1 VTCCNRGWKPPIA
14 LCTVCDRERPC
25 YHARTDHAICQSC
38 FARSH
43 REPCAFCGKTGRV
56 AARTARGAQC
66 PPCRAQALSTMVRC
80 TRCERVARR
89 ALDDPSVCVGCAGE
103 PLGPSCRTCGAADRE
118 NYADHRCGRCV
129 LAERLDRL
137 AAGGDPGAVAQLRP
151 YLTALRDGS
160 QPWSVLNWMTV
171 SRGYDMLRE
180 LVTGT
185 IVLSHKA
192 LDDLDRGQST
202 RYLRSALVRHGAL
215 PSRNDADALTG
226 WIAREIARLP
236 ESEDRTHLR
245 AFATWQVQHD
255 LQRRAQRGQAK
266 RSSHRLARTHIRVAA
281 ALIWWLHAR
290 DLTLRDLRQEHVDA
304 WPAEGA
310 STRRRLRAFVS
321 WARRG
326 GIVGELHVPA
336 LTDRGPGDPLDDDRR
351 LGIIRRLL
359 ADAEIDLRDRVAG
372 CLVLVFAQPISRLV
386 LLRTD
391 AVATVGATV
400 TIRFGSESAEIPE
413 PLGALVLELK
423 AQPCG
428 LATTAVIGQTEWLFP
443 GLMVGSALSSER
455 MRLRLAALGIRG
467 RAGRGSALLRLARE
481 LPAPILADLLGIAES
496 TADDWVRAAG
506 GDWARYAAEASARK

>member
-1 VTCCNRGWKPPIA
+1 M
-14 LCTVCDRERPC
+14 
-25 YHARTDHAICQSC
+25 
-38 FARSH
+38 ARSH
-43 REPCAFCGKTGRV
+43 VEPCAFCGKTGRV

-66 PPCRAQALSTMVRC
+66 PPCRAQALSTMIHC
-80 TRCERVARR
+80 TRCDRVARR
-89 ALDDPSVCVGCAGE
+89 ALDDPCVCVSCAGE
-103 PLGPSCRTCGAADRE
+103 PIGPSCRTCGAADRE

-129 LAERLDRL
+129 LSERLDRL
-137 AAGGDPGAVAQLRP
+137 AASGDPDAVAQLQP
-151 YLTALRDGS
+151 YLSALRDGT

-171 SRGYDMLRE
+171 SRGYDTLRE
-180 LVTGT
+180 LVAGT
-185 IVLSHKA
+185 VVLSHRA

-202 RYLRSALVRHGAL
+202 RYLRAALVRHGAL
-215 PSRNDADALTG
+215 PARNDADALTA

-255 LQRRAQRGQAK
+255 LQRRAQRGQTK

-281 ALIWWLHAR
+281 ALICWLHIR
-290 DLTLRDLRQEHVDA
+290 DLTLRDLRQEHLDT
-304 WPAEGA
+304 WLAEGA
-310 STRRRLRAFVS
+310 STRRRQRAFIA
-321 WARRG
+321 WAARG

-336 LTDRGPGDPLDDDRR
+336 LTARGPGDPLDDDRR

-359 ADAEIDLRDRVAG
+359 TDTEIDLRDRVAG

-391 AVATVGATV
+391 DVVTVGATV
-400 TIRFGSESAEIPE
+400 TIRFGAEHTEIPE
-413 PLGALVLELK
+413 PLGALVLALK
-423 AQPCG
+423 AKPRG
-428 LATTAVIGQTEWLFP
+428 LATTAVTGKPGWLFP
-443 GLMVGSALSSER
+443 GLMVGSALTSER

-481 LPAPILADLLGIAES
+481 LPAPILADMLGIAES

-506 GDWARYAAEASARK
+506 GDWARYAAEASARE